1 MPGILGIRPL
11 EGYRMEVRLD
21 NGNVVILNLESKLR
35 TARFRQLRD
44 KRLFDSA
51 TTDGDSIRW
60 NDLVEISITEILE
73 MLQSRQ
79 PPQEE
84 RP

>member
-44 KRLFDSA
+44 KKLFDSA
-51 TTDGDSIRW
+51 ITDGESIRW

-73 MLQSRQ
+73 ILQSRRH
-79 PPQEE
+79 PQED
-84 RP
+84 RS